1 MVDLMGKKY
10 YFFALSI
17 LVLLAG
23 VIGYFINGLQ
33 LDIQFQGGTIMQVE
47 MPDDNFDTERAADIV
62 METIGKK
69 ASVQKSS
76 TIDVENSDDKI
87 YLMVLNIGSRDTLN
101 EDERTKVLDAL
112 RAEFNIDENA
122 SVNLQSVE
130 PFIGD
135 EIRANAIYA
144 ILCSSVLIVLYVW
157 WRFRT
162 VHGLSAGVCAVVALI
177 HDVMVMFVVY
187 IIFRL
192 PLNESF
198 IAAALTIIGYSINDT
213 VVIYDRIRE
222 NSRLTKKMPVR
233 ELVNKSVMQSLSRS
247 INTSITTLICVVTLY
262 VFAVIF
268 NIQSIREFALP
279 LSVGIISGVY
289 STLFIA
295 SPLYMMWQESK
306 AKKKISRKPA
316 KA

>member
-1 MVDLMGKKY
+1 MVDLMGKKN

-17 LVLLAG
+17 LILLAG
-23 VIGYFINGLQ
+23 VVGYFINGLQ

-47 MPDDNFDTERAADIV
+47 MPDDTFDTERAADIV
-62 METIGKK
+62 MEAIGKK
-69 ASVQKSS
+69 AIVQKSS
-76 TIDVENSDDKI
+76 TINVENREDKI
-87 YLMVLNIGSRDTLN
+87 DLMVLNIGSRDTLD

-112 RAEFNIDENA
+112 KAEFKFEKEN
-122 SVNLQSVE
+122 VTLQSVE
-130 PFIGD
+130 PFIGN
-135 EIRANAIYA
+135 EIRTKALYA
-144 ILCSSVLIVLYVW
+144 VLCSSVLIILYVW

-162 VHGLSAGVCAVVALI
+162 MHGLSAGICAVVALI
-177 HDVMVMFVVY
+177 HDVMVMFAVY

-222 NSRLTKKMPVR
+222 NSRLAKKMPVR
-233 ELVNKSVMQSLSRS
+233 ELVNKSVLQSLSRS
-247 INTSITTLICVVTLY
+247 VNTSITTLISVMTLY
-262 VFAVIF
+262 IFAVAF

-279 LSVGIISGVY
+279 MAAGIISGVY

-306 AKKKISRKPA
+306 TKKKISRKPA